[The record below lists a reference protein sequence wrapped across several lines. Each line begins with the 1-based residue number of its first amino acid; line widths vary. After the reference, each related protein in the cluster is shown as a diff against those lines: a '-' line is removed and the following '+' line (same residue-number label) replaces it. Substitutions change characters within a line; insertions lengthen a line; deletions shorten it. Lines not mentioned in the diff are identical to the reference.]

1 VRFART
7 FPAVVVALGLVATA
21 CNDDGPSRTDV
32 LGDYATDVALP
43 RYELLASTADDLV
56 AAVDAA
62 CAAPSDET
70 VATARA
76 AVEETRASWLATTVV
91 ATGPIM
97 ERRSEAVI
105 DWPVRVADI
114 EKFVTGAEPDSITA
128 DVIANNVGA
137 DTRGLLALRWL
148 LSSDDIIERL
158 ADPLWC
164 DYAGSTAAVVSDESR
179 LLLDDWT
186 VSFDGGDPFVD
197 VLAADTGNTWLG
209 MLVNDSI
216 NVVHQLSEAPDDST
230 DVTGDVAP
238 DRAAQ
243 FAGLGDVVTAIG
255 PLLGDD
261 LAGRLADEVEAAQ
274 AAFAAGDVE
283 GGRAAAAEVEATL
296 ATEVASRLGV
306 TIGFSDADGD
316 SAG

>member
-1 VRFART
+1 VRISRKLTAMVVGLGFA
-7 FPAVVVALGLVATA
+7 VTA

-32 LGDYATDVALP
+32 LGQYATDVALP
-43 RYELLASTADDLV
+43 RYELLSSTADDLV
-56 AAVDAA
+56 GSVDEA

-70 VATARA
+70 IAAA
-76 AVEETRASWLATTVV
+76 LSAVEETRASWLATTVM

-114 EKFVTGAEPDSITA
+114 EKLVSGAEPDSITA

-164 DYAGSTAAVVSDESR
+164 DYAGSTAAVVSDESH

-197 VLAADTGNTWLG
+197 ILADDTSNTWLG
-209 MLVNDSI
+209 MIVNDSI
-216 NVVHQLSEAPDDST
+216 NVVHQLTETPDDSD
-230 DVTGDVAP
+230 DVTGDVAA

-243 FAGLGDVVTAIG
+243 LAGFGDVVSAIG

-261 LAGRLADEVEAAQ
+261 LAGRLEGEVEAAR
-274 AAFAAGDVE
+274 AAFADGDVD
-283 GGRAAAAEVEATL
+283 GGRALAAEVEATL